1 MTAEKPA
8 TKRSPAA
15 LKKPANKTAPTAA
28 DVEAYLTAKASPA
41 QRGDVDALMALL
53 ARLSGEQPVMWG
65 PSIVGYGAYR
75 YTYESGRSGT
85 SCLVGFAIRGREI
98 VLYLVPD
105 WDGGADLLARLGKHK
120 MGKGCLYLKSLADV
134 DIAVLEQLV
143 SGSMQELKRRHPG

>member
-1 MTAEKPA
+1 MAARGRGNIARMPSS
-8 TKRSPAA
+8 RSTD
-15 LKKPANKTAPTAA
+15 KTAPTAA
-28 DVEAYLTAKASPA
+28 DVGAYLAAKASPA

-53 ARLSGEQPVMWG
+53 ARVSGEQPVMWG

-98 VLYLVPD
+98 VVYLVPD
-105 WDGGADLLARLGKHK
+105 WDGGTDLLARLGKHK
-120 MGKGCLYLKSLADV
+120 MGKGCLYLKTLADV
-134 DIAVLEQLV
+134 DVAVLEQLI

>member
-1 MTAEKPA
+1 MTSA
-8 TKRSPAA
+8 TSRKAT
-15 LKKPANKTAPTAA
+15 NKTAPTAA
-28 DVEAYLTAKASPA
+28 DVEAYLAAKASPA

-134 DIAVLEQLV
+134 DIAVLERLV

>member
-1 MTAEKPA
+1 MTS
-8 TKRSPAA
+8 TTS
-15 LKKPANKTAPTAA
+15 KKSANKTAPTAA
-28 DVEAYLTAKASPA
+28 DVEAYLAAKASPA

-53 ARLSGEQPVMWG
+53 ARVSGEQPVMWG

-105 WDGGADLLARLGKHK
+105 WDGGTDLLARLGKHK

-134 DIAVLEQLV
+134 DVAVLEQLI